1 MDDFLITLDDI
12 AAMHKCDAKH
22 ARDII
27 VRKPGFPN
35 PVPTSSARKRLW
47 LKDAVLRY
55 VTGADYAQTTHSAV
69 SSS

>member
-27 VRKPGFPN
+27 VRCRQAAPGNGF
-35 PVPTSSARKRLW
+35 
-47 LKDAVLRY
+47 
-55 VTGADYAQTTHSAV
+55 G
-69 SSS
+69 